1 MQTDFAHVSSEGRDL
16 RLEYAWLNGAQR
28 DAPLLVF
35 LHEALGTLAMW
46 RDFPQRLCD
55 AAAVRGLVF
64 SRYGYGGSTARPP
77 RELWPLDYLEREG
90 RQLLPEFLRAVG
102 APANPWLFGHSDG
115 ASIALIYA
123 AAFPESLAGAVVLAP
138 HIFVEDATIAGVATA
153 RRSYETTDLRQR
165 LARYHRDPDDAF
177 WRWHDRW
184 IDPAFRNWNIEGLL
198 PAIRCP
204 LLAIQG
210 EGDEYATMAQLDGLK
225 RRVPQAE
232 LVKLAGCRHSPH
244 RDQPQQVMD
253 AVVRQIRRAGRLTPI

>member
-1 MQTDFAHVSSEGRDL
+1 MRSELAEIAFEGRTL
-16 RLEYAWLNGAQR
+16 RLEYAWLNAAQR

-35 LHEALGTLAMW
+35 LHEALGTLTLW

-55 AAAVRGLVF
+55 AAGTRGLVY

-77 RELWPLDYLEREG
+77 REPWPLDYLEREA
-90 RQLLPEFLRAVG
+90 RQLLPAFLRAVG
-102 APANPWLFGHSDG
+102 APAKPWLFGHSDG

-123 AAFPESLAGAVVLAP
+123 GTFPESLAGAVVLAP
-138 HIFVEDATIAGVATA
+138 HIFVEDATIAGVAAA

-165 LARYHRDPDDAF
+165 LERYHPDPDDAF

-184 IDPAFRNWNIEGLL
+184 VDPAFRNWNIEALL

-210 EGDEYATMAQLDGLK
+210 EGDEYATMAQLDGIK
-225 RRVPQAE
+225 RLVPQSE
-232 LVKLAGCRHSPH
+232 FLKLAACRHSPH
-244 RDQPQQVMD
+244 RDQPQEVVD
-253 AVVRQIRRAGRLTPI
+253 AVSWFIQSAAS